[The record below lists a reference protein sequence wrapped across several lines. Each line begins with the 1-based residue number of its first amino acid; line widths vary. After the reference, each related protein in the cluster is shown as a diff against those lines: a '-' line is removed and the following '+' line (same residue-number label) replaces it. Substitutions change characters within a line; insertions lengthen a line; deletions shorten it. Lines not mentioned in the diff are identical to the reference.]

1 MMQKLLKFIP
11 VQYLLLF
18 FLIHIAQG
26 TTPIVSDKE
35 IAGNESSETEK
46 KKEEVNVPKYRAY
59 EFSESELQIIGVL
72 KKNRAEKKVKAFD
85 VNPRISEAI
94 NQELENIFKQGSKK
108 EIGMSLDTLQSYLG
122 GVCFIIRGESMS
134 NLLKQ
139 LNQNERLQK
148 EIGDS
153 TNLMTAFGL
162 SHTTKTDKI
171 YCILYFCKYPIEYG
185 ISMVSGPPTPPTG
198 GGPPDSVFL
207 KHEEINGKCNA
218 EYIKYCL
225 YEARGL
231 PFHIEKEDLP
241 TGEIQTVENGG
252 FTISISYNSNNNE
265 VKHLAIFA
273 RNNLSEVYSLSDIIR
288 W

>member
-59 EFSESELQIIGVL
+59 EFSENELQIIEVL
-72 KKNRAEKKVKAFD
+72 KEKRTEKKIKSFYA
-85 VNPRISEAI
+85 NPRISEAI

-122 GVCFIIRGESMS
+122 GVCFVIEAKSM
-134 NLLKQ
+134 NKLLRQ
-139 LNQNERLQK
+139 LNQNVKLQK
-148 EIGDS
+148 EVGDS
-153 TNLMTAFGL
+153 TNLMIALGL
-162 SHTTKTDKI
+162 THATKINEI
-171 YCILYFCKYPIEYG
+171 YCIIYFSKYSIEYG
-185 ISMVSGPPTPPTG
+185 ISMESGPPTPPTG
-198 GGPPDSVFL
+198 GSPPDRVFL

-218 EYIKYCL
+218 AYIKYCL
-225 YEARGL
+225 YETRGL
-231 PFHIEKEDLP
+231 PFHINKEDFP
-241 TGEIQTVENGG
+241 TGELQIDENGD
-252 FTISISYNSNNNE
+252 FTISISYNTHENE

-273 RNNLSEVYSLSDIIR
+273 KTNSSEAYSLVDIICI
-288 W
+288 